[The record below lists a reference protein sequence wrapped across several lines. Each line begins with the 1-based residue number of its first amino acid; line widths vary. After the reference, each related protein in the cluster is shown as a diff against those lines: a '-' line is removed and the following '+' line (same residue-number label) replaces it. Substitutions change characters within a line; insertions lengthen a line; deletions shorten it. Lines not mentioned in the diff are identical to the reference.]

1 MFKLLLRLYSWPI
14 HCWVY
19 PSSPVF

>member
-14 HCWVY
+14 HYWMY